1 MVVESKP
8 STKYVWLCYL
18 YYESLCNYL
27 PTKEPK
33 TKRKQL
39 LNIYREAF
47 LFLYKEYSS
56 VVVL

>member
-1 MVVESKP
+1 MYGYATCFMNP
-8 STKYVWLCYL
+8 YAIIYQ
-18 YYESLCNYL
+18 
-27 PTKEPK
+27 PK